1 MRINFSLSG
10 KYISEVIILNTK
22 YPDLISLIAQD
33 REAMA
38 YFKTLPDDI
47 KCELGKNA
55 DKIGTIENLIENA
68 DHIKKRVAE

>member
-1 MRINFSLSG
+1 M
-10 KYISEVIILNTK
+10 NTK